1 MMSGEPAEEG
11 TPGAGGAAPAERQP
25 QVPKPPSAAELDEIS
40 RDQALITD
48 EWGGEG
54 PPGSSPETGPSR

>member
-1 MMSGEPAEEG
+1 MTTSGEPSEG
-11 TPGAGGAAPAERQP
+11 APEADGAAHAERQP

-54 PPGSSPETGPSR
+54 PPGSSPERPSR